1 MGFADEL
8 GFLWR
13 RQFFGFGCVF
23 KMLAYES
30 QRAIA
35 TDRLGSFGLIAIPSL
50 MGIVSCALMLTI
62 LVRATWH
69 KR

>member
-1 MGFADEL
+1 L
-8 GFLWR
+8 GAT
-13 RQFFGFGCVF
+13 F

-50 MGIVSCALMLTI
+50 IGIFSCALMLTI
-62 LVRATWH
+62 LVRATWR